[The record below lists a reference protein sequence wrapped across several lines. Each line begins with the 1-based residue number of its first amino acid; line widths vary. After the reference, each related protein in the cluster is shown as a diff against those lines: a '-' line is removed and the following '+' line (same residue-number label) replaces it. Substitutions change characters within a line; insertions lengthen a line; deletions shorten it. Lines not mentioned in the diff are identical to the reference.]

1 MGSEWCSRGSRVLAG
16 RDQWRLGMEASP
28 EGLCASAIASRHG
41 LEVQVPVRYTPANE
55 PWELWKDPE
64 RGTPIKDLVL

>member
-1 MGSEWCSRGSRVLAG
+1 
-16 RDQWRLGMEASP
+16 MEASP

-55 PWELWKDPE
+55 PWELWRDPE
-64 RGTPIKDLVL
+64 RGTPIKGLVL